1 MIAHLADALLGVGL
15 FFILSAVV
23 ALLRFPDLYTR
34 LHAVTKADNLGLG
47 FIVLSLMLQS
57 GSLFAA
63 FKLLLIWFFV
73 LLSSAVAGYLI
84 AQAGLKSQTP
94 LWKKEPDDRRL

>member
-1 MIAHLADALLGVGL
+1 MLLLGAGL

-47 FIVLSLMLQS
+47 LIILSLIVE
-57 GSLFAA
+57 GESLLTAL
-63 FKLLLIWFFV
+63 KLALIWFFV

-84 AQAGLKSQTP
+84 A
-94 LWKKEPDDRRL
+94 KEGAAQGVKPWQKGGCDGDGV